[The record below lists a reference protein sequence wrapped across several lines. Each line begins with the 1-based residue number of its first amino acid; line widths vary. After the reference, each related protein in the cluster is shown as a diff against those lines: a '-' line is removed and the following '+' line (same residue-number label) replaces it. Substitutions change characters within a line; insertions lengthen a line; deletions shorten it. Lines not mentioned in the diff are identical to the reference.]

1 MTQPLSRKSTLL
13 VLGAALSGTVPVPAR
28 ADPIPLRVGILPI
41 STNAAFY
48 AAQKFGYFTAE
59 NLAVTGTNIRGGAAA
74 IPGMLSGSIDIT
86 YSNLTSV
93 AEAIARGIDLRLIL
107 QPGVAAT
114 KPPDSAALIKRK
126 DDPIHTGK
134 DLEGKIMAVNA
145 LRDVQWMLAKAW
157 ISQTGGDPD
166 KVQIIEMGL
175 PAMVEAIKQKR
186 IDTALVID
194 PLLTVALDDPGID
207 VLAWPISTLIPGGG
221 VAFFVTTGDMTQRR
235 PSDVRAFVRGWRRG
249 AAWVNANRGKKP
261 FVDLVAAF
269 SGMNPDLVA
278 RMPTSPA
285 TTDIRADQLPRF
297 IALMRQTGLLDTDV
311 DLRSKIFT

>member
-13 VLGAALSGTVPVPAR
+13 ALGAALSGTMLEPAR

-48 AAQKFGYFTAE
+48 AAQKFGYFAAE
-59 NLAVTGTNIRGGAAA
+59 SLAVTGTNIRGGAVA

-86 YSNLTSV
+86 YSNLTTV
-93 AEAIARGIDLRLIL
+93 AEAVARGIDLRLII
-107 QPGVAAT
+107 QPGVSGV

-126 DDPIHTGK
+126 IDPIRTGK
-134 DLEGKIMAVNA
+134 DLEGKIIAVNA

-186 IDTALVID
+186 IDSALVID
-194 PLLTVALDDPGID
+194 PLLTLALDDPGIE
-207 VLAWPISTLIPGGG
+207 VLAWPISTILPGGG
-221 VAFFVTTGDMTQRR
+221 VAFFVTTADMTQRR

-249 AAWVNANRGKKP
+249 AAWVNANRGKEP
-261 FVDLVAAF
+261 FIDLVADF
-269 SGMNPDLVA
+269 SGMTPDLVR
-278 RMPTSPA
+278 RMPTSRA
-285 TTDIRADQLPRF
+285 ETDIRPDKLPQF
-297 IALMRQTGLLDTDV
+297 IALMRQTGLLDTNV
-311 DLRSKIFT
+311 DMRSKIFT